1 MSLRLRL
8 LLGLG
13 LAVVMPLILFGV
25 FGVRELG
32 RSSSENL
39 IDELLRGSAQQTAK
53 ALEGIFTR
61 SRDQAALVHAS
72 LFEKGRVLPRD
83 FDDWALRVSGSS
95 SGLGRM
101 LILDPQGKE
110 LFGSGVEVIPE
121 AWIQALLQGAGARF
135 FPPLLDPMAEVKP
148 LEKTR
153 DPASYVLPLG
163 LPLRN
168 DDQVAEGAL
177 FFLLP
182 MSRFEKAIENTWQE
196 LEASSG
202 ILAREVFVYSR
213 GRGRYVLHSDRER
226 IGAKV
231 DVQDRSR
238 ETGVVMS
245 QVALERPPGLSWIVG
260 VAGLRKE
267 FFFASV
273 DQLQRYLWFLVL
285 LVLATTLGMGA
296 WLSFASTRSL
306 RKLEDVTEQLGQG
319 RLDAR
324 AEVAG
329 PREVRKLAQAL
340 NDMASR
346 VEAEREREKLVER
359 DRAWTAMARQVAH
372 EIKNP
377 LQPMRLHGELLE
389 RTGSEQGE
397 ERVQKSA
404 QVILRQVDALSKI
417 VQGFSSFAEAAEAP
431 REAEPYAL
439 AEVLEPLEELYGLRT
454 RPAIQIR
461 DQTGGARLTGSALRL
476 QQVLVNLVNNALEAS
491 DADAEAIQVLASRDS
506 ERPWLQID
514 VLDRGE
520 GLPEDLLDRGFEP
533 YDSSKPGGSGLG
545 LAICVRNLEAM
556 GGQLE
561 LLRREGG
568 GTLARIRL
576 PLAKS

>member
-1 MSLRLRL
+1 
-8 LLGLG
+8 
-13 LAVVMPLILFGV
+13 
-25 FGVRELG
+25 
-32 RSSSENL
+32 
-39 IDELLRGSAQQTAK
+39 
-53 ALEGIFTR
+53 
-61 SRDQAALVHAS
+61 
-72 LFEKGRVLPRD
+72 
-83 FDDWALRVSGSS
+83 
-95 SGLGRM
+95 
-101 LILDPQGKE
+101 
-110 LFGSGVEVIPE
+110 
-121 AWIQALLQGAGARF
+121 
-135 FPPLLDPMAEVKP
+135 
-148 LEKTR
+148 
-153 DPASYVLPLG
+153 
-163 LPLRN
+163 
-168 DDQVAEGAL
+168 
-177 FFLLP
+177 
-182 MSRFEKAIENTWQE
+182 
-196 LEASSG
+196 
-202 ILAREVFVYSR
+202 
-213 GRGRYVLHSDRER
+213 
-226 IGAKV
+226 
-231 DVQDRSR
+231 
-238 ETGVVMS
+238 
-245 QVALERPPGLSWIVG
+245 

>member
-61 SRDQAALVHAS
+61 SRDQATLVHAS

-101 LILDPQGKE
+101 LILDPRGKE

-121 AWIQALLQGAGARF
+121 AWIQALLQGTGARF

-182 MSRFEKAIENTWQE
+182 MSRFEKEIENTWQE

-226 IGAKV
+226 IGARV

-389 RTGSEQGE
+389 RTGNEQGE

-454 RPAIQIR
+454 RPAVQIR

-476 QQVLVNLVNNALEAS
+476 QQVLVNLINNALEAS
-491 DADAEAIQVLASRDS
+491 DADAEVIQVLASRDS
-506 ERPWLQID
+506 EGPWLQIE

-576 PLAKS
+576 PLGKS